1 MLLEGLYIPLTTPF
15 RRDGNVDHDALAANV
30 RRYSLTPA
38 AGLIVLGP
46 TAEPTLLDENET
58 REVLRVGAVA
68 ATREKV
74 LIAGIARDSVYG
86 ALELAKCA
94 AEYSYDATLVG
105 IPTLPGGLRPLEL
118 LTFFRAIA
126 DGSPLPMIL
135 LSTAERPL
143 SAEAIAQLSSHAN
156 IVGLLAA
163 HAVGEM
169 VSGAAAIKREVA
181 VTHVFTAVTKRM
193 LRSSG
198 TGLISPAGLGVAV
211 ADAAPVLR
219 TRTKTVGFQVIA
231 ARSEE
236 LLDALESGAVGIAPA
251 FAAAAPQA
259 CYEIYAAWKDEDH
272 ALAAEKQ
279 QRITEA
285 ANLTETLGP
294 GGLKFAA
301 DLNGYA
307 GGFPRLPHLPP
318 SGNQRAWL
326 EGSIKPLH
334 N

>member
-1 MLLEGLYIPLTTPF
+1 MLLEGLHIPLTTSF
-15 RRDGNVDHDALAANV
+15 RRDGSVDYHALAANA

-46 TAEPTLLDENET
+46 TAEPTLLDDNET
-58 REVLRVGAVA
+58 REVLRVVA
-68 ATREKV
+68 ATASPEKV
-74 LIAGIARDSVYG
+74 LIAGIARDSVCG

-94 AEYSYDATLVG
+94 SEHAYDAVLVG
-105 IPTLPGGLRPLEL
+105 VPGLPARLQSLEL
-118 LTFFRAIA
+118 VTFFRAIA
-126 DGSPLPMIL
+126 DGSPLPVLL
-135 LSTAERPL
+135 LSTAERSL
-143 SAEAIAQLSSHAN
+143 SAQVIVELSSHPN
-156 IVGLLAA
+156 IAGLLAA
-163 HAVGEM
+163 HAVGEITSNAPA
-169 VSGAAAIKREVA
+169 VKREVT

-198 TGLISPAGLGVAV
+198 TGLISPAELGMLVAP
-211 ADAAPVLR
+211 APTLR

-231 ARSEE
+231 ARSGE

-259 CYEIYAAWKDEDH
+259 CYEIYAAWKDEDQ

-279 QRITEA
+279 QRIREA
-285 ANLTETLGP
+285 AGLAETLGP

-318 SGNQRAWL
+318 SGEQRAQL
-326 EGSIKPLH
+326 EQWMKPLH